1 MGVFSGRKGLYS
13 IFSGGGRYSVLKIII
28 VEDET
33 IIRNGL
39 VKHISWESLGINEIK
54 VAANTQ
60 EALSICE
67 SYVPDI
73 VVSDTIHQ
81 SGSGFRGK
89 LYP

>member
-13 IFSGGGRYSVLKIII
+13 IFSGGGYSVLKIII

-54 VAANTQ
+54 VATNTQ

>member
-13 IFSGGGRYSVLKIII
+13 IFSGGEYSVLKIII